1 MFPKIFGQSIR
12 NKLPI
17 EKNEAKEKNQGPK
30 VLANK
35 IGNLDVIKEKA
46 IKLKDK
52 ISSTK
57 MSMSLKN
64 VAENS
69 FSNIKENLKFSFK
82 NLNKEKP
89 VQNTNDELFALE
101 MASYN
106 PELSTKEADK
116 LQTEL
121 RPIAPK
127 TAEGG
132 HIKSTPG
139 EIAKNVVAQLK
150 SADVHGGLNVSA
162 LQNRIEAT
170 TAYRNFLKLPGNEKL
185 SDVKSNV
192 MPKPKSIEEQAGLF
206 ANQVIKL
213 LKAEKPISI
222 QADFS
227 AQLQNAQPYMSKELF
242 DEISAKIAK

>member
-1 MFPKIFGQSIR
+1 MFSKIFGQSIS

-64 VAENS
+64 LAENS
-69 FSNIKENLKFSFK
+69 FGNIKENLKFSFK
-82 NLNKEKP
+82 NINQEKP
-89 VQNTNDELFALE
+89 VEYTKDELFALE

-116 LQTEL
+116 LQAEL
-121 RPIAPK
+121 RPIAPR

-132 HIKSTPG
+132 HKPSIHG
-139 EIAKNVVAQLK
+139 EIAKNVAAKLK
-150 SADVHGGLNVSA
+150 YGESSIYKLPTESK
-162 LQNRIEAT
+162 LENRIEAT
-170 TAYRNFLKLPGNEKL
+170 TAYRNFLKSPGNEKL
-185 SDVKSNV
+185 SGGKSQS
-192 MPKPKSIEEQAGLF
+192 METQAGLF
-206 ANQVIKL
+206 ANEVIKL
-213 LKAEKPISI
+213 LKQEKPTSI
-222 QADFS
+222 KADFS
-227 AQLQNAQPYMSKELF
+227 AQLQNAQPHMSKELF